1 MTLRIQRK
9 EGPLTAEQL
18 AKIGKTKTKLH
29 NGSVS
34 RELMDVTA
42 RISGILK
49 LLRRHSKVS
58 VFDAPVEE
66 SQAGDYYKVI
76 KRPMDLSKI
85 QKRLDRY
92 QYSSIQQF
100 RGDFKQIITNCKLY
114 NP

>member
-1 MTLRIQRK
+1 MVEKIGKISRSVQRK

-49 LLRRHSKVS
+49 LLRRHSKVT
-58 VFDAPVEE
+58 VFNAPVEE

-76 KRPMDLSKI
+76 KVIMYLVCWS
-85 QKRLDRY
+85 
-92 QYSSIQQF
+92 
-100 RGDFKQIITNCKLY
+100 LY
-114 NP
+114 